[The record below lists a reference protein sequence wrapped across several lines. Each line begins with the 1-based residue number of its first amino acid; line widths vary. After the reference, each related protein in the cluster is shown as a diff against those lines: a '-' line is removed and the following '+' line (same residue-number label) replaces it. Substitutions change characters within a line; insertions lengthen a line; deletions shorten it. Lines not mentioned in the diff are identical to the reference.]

1 MNVAISDSE
10 LKVTYIHVH
19 FVRCRCH
26 RSLHGRSCCS
36 LVGHVLLHLVVE
48 AVLVLCGQ
56 VFILLLFLGSQIAPA
71 LPHDGAHLDKLDS
84 WELSKD
90 LGANVKGEK
99 DKRSSRPLGCRR
111 IPDFFDFPIDSEV
124 FDKVALG
131 IVSWRRDILGHLNIK
146 TGLVLMGPRI
156 PSGLLLRRQT
166 LVHGTGVLGELAK
179 GHARI
184 LPPELV
190 AHRVLIE
197 QIRRHGPFRGLGVA
211 FHLAAAASAPVIVQD
226 GVALGIVTWRRYIVR
241 KLNNQLTGVRN
252 EAFDM
257 SLCSCFECLSTCL
270 DKVARLVSFGTSR
283 PSLLFFR
290 R

>member
-1 MNVAISDSE
+1 MELQIIPIDWMNRYTIILGSDRATLMVLVMLSVVITLCVMGVRVGIVSHVLKEEKRKSSMSNDQSKPARINAAISDSE

-19 FVRCRCH
+19 FVRRRCH

-111 IPDFFDFPIDSEV
+111 IPDLFDFPIDSEV

-197 QIRRHGPFRGLGVA
+197 QIR
-211 FHLAAAASAPVIVQD
+211 
-226 GVALGIVTWRRYIVR
+226 
-241 KLNNQLTGVRN
+241 
-252 EAFDM
+252 
-257 SLCSCFECLSTCL
+257 
-270 DKVARLVSFGTSR
+270 
-283 PSLLFFR
+283 
-290 R
+290 